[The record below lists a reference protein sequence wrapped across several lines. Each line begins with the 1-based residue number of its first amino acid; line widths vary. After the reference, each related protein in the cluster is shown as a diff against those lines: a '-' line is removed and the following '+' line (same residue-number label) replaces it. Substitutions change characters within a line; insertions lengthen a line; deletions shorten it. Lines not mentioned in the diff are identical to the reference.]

1 MNGQNNMESKEW
13 LAFFE
18 ISQALSSTLVID
30 DLLEL
35 ILQSAKKLIRADRGS
50 IMLFDKKEKKL
61 RVTASFGM
69 EDKNEIIKGFQ
80 TEGGIAAKV
89 IAHKKPFLLK
99 GDMNDMPLLKNVNRR
114 EEIKSALS
122 VPLTA
127 KGEIVGVFNLTR
139 LTIETSFDERE
150 LSLLTMLA
158 GPAAIAISNAHLYQR
173 IQNMALYAKNER
185 DKLQAILEN
194 ISNGILIYG
203 KNRIILLFNPMA
215 AKILHIDK
223 NTLNTIIIDGLF
235 RQREDLEPV
244 YELLSRFDMS
254 DARLIEQELSIN
266 IQGEIV
272 YLKMTCIRVY
282 SQDNKGDWITILI
295 LEDHTRMVQTQKIA
309 VWQGM
314 ARLLAHEIK
323 NPLTPILWS
332 AESLLDPDV
341 RKSPEFIKIVEE
353 NSNSIIKEVKRLQEL
368 VSKFSSFAKMPEPVL
383 KTDRIERVLEETT
396 AMYSNINVRIKKIFQ
411 PDAPMVRIDAGMM
424 KQVFINLI
432 KNSIEAMSDG
442 GDLTITTVSL
452 DGIVLIEFTDTGV
465 GIPPDIQDKIFDP
478 YFTTKESG
486 SGLGLTLCSKVISD
500 HGGQMKVISR
510 ENEGT
515 TIMITLPADKGE
527 DNRTKT

>member
-235 RQREDLEPV
+235 RQRKDLEPV
-244 YELLSRFDMS
+244 CNLLSRFDKS
-254 DARLIEQELSIN
+254 DDRLTEQELSIN

-295 LEDHTRMVQTQKIA
+295 LED
-309 VWQGM
+309 
-314 ARLLAHEIK
+314 
-323 NPLTPILWS
+323 
-332 AESLLDPDV
+332 
-341 RKSPEFIKIVEE
+341 
-353 NSNSIIKEVKRLQEL
+353 
-368 VSKFSSFAKMPEPVL
+368 
-383 KTDRIERVLEETT
+383 
-396 AMYSNINVRIKKIFQ
+396 
-411 PDAPMVRIDAGMM
+411 
-424 KQVFINLI
+424 
-432 KNSIEAMSDG
+432 
-442 GDLTITTVSL
+442 
-452 DGIVLIEFTDTGV
+452 
-465 GIPPDIQDKIFDP
+465 
-478 YFTTKESG
+478 
-486 SGLGLTLCSKVISD
+486 
-500 HGGQMKVISR
+500 
-510 ENEGT
+510 
-515 TIMITLPADKGE
+515 
-527 DNRTKT
+527 

>member
-1 MNGQNNMESKEW
+1 
-13 LAFFE
+13 
-18 ISQALSSTLVID
+18 
-30 DLLEL
+30 
-35 ILQSAKKLIRADRGS
+35 
-50 IMLFDKKEKKL
+50 
-61 RVTASFGM
+61 
-69 EDKNEIIKGFQ
+69 
-80 TEGGIAAKV
+80 
-89 IAHKKPFLLK
+89 
-99 GDMNDMPLLKNVNRR
+99 
-114 EEIKSALS
+114 
-122 VPLTA
+122 
-127 KGEIVGVFNLTR
+127 
-139 LTIETSFDERE
+139 
-150 LSLLTMLA
+150 
-158 GPAAIAISNAHLYQR
+158 
-173 IQNMALYAKNER
+173 
-185 DKLQAILEN
+185 
-194 ISNGILIYG
+194 
-203 KNRIILLFNPMA
+203 LFNPMA

-332 AESLLDPDV
+332 AESLLDSDV